1 MAVPSPLLV
10 QTLRDVTVA
19 TINDTAIVDAPR
31 LEAMA
36 AGLYALVDDR
46 ACKKLIIDFTRVKS
60 MSSSAMSTLIELRK
74 KIQAIKGRLVLCG
87 LRTELQQLF
96 RITGVNKLFDI
107 HPTEQE
113 ALLSL
118 GVTSAG

>member
-1 MAVPSPLLV
+1 MSTSSIVI
-10 QTLRDVTVA
+10 QTIKEVTVA
-19 TINDTAIVDAPR
+19 TIDDTAIVDAPR

-46 ACKKLIIDFTRVKS
+46 ACKKLIVDFTKVKS

-74 KIQAIKGRLVLCG
+74 KIKAIKGTLALCG
-87 LRTELQQLF
+87 LRPELQQLF
-96 RITGVNKLFDI
+96 KITGMNKLFDMYD
-107 HPTEQE
+107 TERD
-113 ALLSL
+113 ALMSF